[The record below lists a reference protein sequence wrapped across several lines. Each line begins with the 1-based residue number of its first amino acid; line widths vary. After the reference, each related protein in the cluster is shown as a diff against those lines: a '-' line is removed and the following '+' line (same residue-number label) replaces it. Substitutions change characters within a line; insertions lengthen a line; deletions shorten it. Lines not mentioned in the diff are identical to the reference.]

1 MGVSTPDATTAEHRN
16 NMSEPTSPPE
26 TSAVAAE
33 RRPGLLAWRN
43 AVFAVFFLSGLS
55 VASWVARI
63 PAVRDDLQISLETVG
78 LVILG
83 MSVGSIIG
91 LSCSAAVL
99 ARFGARLG
107 MILAL
112 CLVAAGLVIV
122 GLGSSVFAL
131 LPMIIL
137 GMAMFGFGNGAVDVM
152 MNVEGAAAEREI
164 GKTLMPLMHAFFSFG
179 TMAGAALGALAS
191 ALRMPV
197 AAHLAIMATLIVVA
211 IVVAVRYIPI
221 RESVGDDPHT
231 AAPRQPW
238 ASRLRENL
246 AVFADTRLLLI
257 GVIVLGTSFAEGS
270 ANDWIAL
277 AVVDGHGFDNTT
289 GAIVFGVFVTA
300 MTVGRVAGGPILDRF
315 SRVPVLRT
323 CAVLGIAGLS
333 LFIFGGGGLPVIIL
347 GTVLWGLGSA
357 LGFPVGMSAAADDE
371 KHAAARVSAV
381 AIIGYGAFLAGPPL
395 LGFLGQHFG
404 ILNALMVILVL
415 LLLAG
420 ICAPAAREASRRAP
434 SITRA

>member
-1 MGVSTPDATTAEHRN
+1 
-16 NMSEPTSPPE
+16 MSEPISPPAIA
-26 TSAVAAE
+26 TAPTP
-33 RRPGLLAWRN
+33 RHGLLAWRN

-55 VASWVARI
+55 VASWVSRI

-83 MSVGSIIG
+83 MSIGSIIG
-91 LSCSAAVL
+91 LTLSAAIL

-112 CLVAAGLVIV
+112 CIVATGLVTV
-122 GLGSSVFAL
+122 GLGSSVFTL
-131 LPMIIL
+131 LPVIVV
-137 GMAMFGFGNGAVDVM
+137 GMALFGFGNGAVDVM

-179 TMAGAALGALAS
+179 TMAGAALGAAAS
-191 ALRMPV
+191 ALHVPV
-197 AAHLAIMATLIVVA
+197 GAHLAIMAALIVAA
-211 IVVAVRYIPI
+211 IFVAVRYIPI

-231 AAPRQPW
+231 AAPRLPW
-238 ASRLRENL
+238 AARLRENL
-246 AVFADTRLLLI
+246 AVFADARLLLI

-289 GAIVFGVFVTA
+289 GAIIFGVFVTA

-315 SRVPVLRT
+315 SRVPVLRA
-323 CAVLGIAGLS
+323 CAALGIVGLG
-333 LFIFGGGGLPVIIL
+333 LFLFGGGGMPVIII
-347 GTVLWGLGSA
+347 GTILWGLGSA
-357 LGFPVGMSAAADDE
+357 LGFPVGMSAAADDA

-404 ILNALMVILVL
+404 ILNALIVVLVL

-420 ICAPAAREASRRAP
+420 LCAPAAREASRRAP
-434 SITRA
+434 APTA

>member
-1 MGVSTPDATTAEHRN
+1 
-16 NMSEPTSPPE
+16 MSESTSPSTTTP
-26 TSAVAAE
+26 SAAVPATQ
-33 RRPGLLAWRN
+33 RRGLVAWRN
-43 AVFAVFFLSGLS
+43 AVFTIFFLSGLS

-63 PAVRDDLQISLETVG
+63 PAVRDDLQISLDTVG

-91 LSCSAAVL
+91 LTCSAAIL
-99 ARFGARLG
+99 ARFGARIG
-107 MILAL
+107 MIFSL
-112 CLVAAGLVIV
+112 CLVAGGLVFI
-122 GLGSSVFAL
+122 GLGSSVFGV
-131 LPMIIL
+131 LPVIVI
-137 GMAMFGFGNGAVDVM
+137 GMAIFGFGNGAVDVM

-179 TMAGAALGALAS
+179 TMAGAALGAGAS
-191 ALRMPV
+191 AMHLPV
-197 AAHLAIMATLIVVA
+197 AAHLAAIALLIVVA
-211 IVVAVRYIPI
+211 VFITVRFIPI

-238 ASRLRENL
+238 VARLRENL

-300 MTVGRVAGGPILDRF
+300 MTVARVAGGPILDRF
-315 SRVPVLRT
+315 SRVPVLRA
-323 CAVLGIAGLS
+323 CAALGIAGLS
-333 LFIFGGGGLPVIIL
+333 LFIFGGGSLPVVIVA
-347 GTVLWGLGSA
+347 TVLWGLGCA

-381 AIIGYGAFLAGPPL
+381 AIIGYCAFLAGPPL
-395 LGFLGQHFG
+395 LGFLGQQFG
-404 ILNALMVILVL
+404 ILNALIVLLGLLVL
-415 LLLAG
+415 AG
-420 ICAPAAREASRRAP
+420 LCAPAAREASRRIPAN
-434 SITRA
+434 